1 MKRKIFILFLL
12 FPITAFSLE
21 KTELDTVAN
30 TIGCLNIENDNT
42 RLNCFE
48 INAKKLGSVFPLA
61 KLNEEERTTKTE
73 SIKKIKKIES
83 FGVVQT
89 VNAIVGREKQDLEK
103 ISAIIKDNDFVDLTK
118 IRIYLQN
125 GQIWRQVDSTPYRG
139 PKNLEG
145 KNAFISSAS
154 LGSFL
159 MKIEGVGGKFRVR
172 REK

>member
-1 MKRKIFILFLL
+1 VKRKIFILFLL
-12 FPITAFSLE
+12 FPITVFSLE
-21 KTELDTVAN
+21 KTELDTIAD

-48 INAKKLGSVFPLA
+48 NNAKKLESVFPLA
-61 KLNEEERTTKTE
+61 KLNEEERTAKIE

-89 VNAIVGREKQDLEK
+89 VNAIVGKEKQDLEK

-118 IRIYLQN
+118 IRIYFQN

-145 KNAFISSAS
+145 KRAFISSAA

>member
-1 MKRKIFILFLL
+1 MKRKIFVLFLL

-21 KTELDTVAN
+21 KNELDIVAN
-30 TIGCLNIENDNT
+30 TISCLNIENDNT

-48 INAKKLGSVFPLA
+48 TNAKKLGSVFPLA
-61 KLNEEERTTKTE
+61 KLSKEERTQ
-73 SIKKIKKIES
+73 KIES

-89 VNAIVGREKQDLEK
+89 VNAIVGKEKQDLEK

-145 KNAFISSAS
+145 KKAFISSAS

-159 MKIEGVGGKFRVR
+159 MKIEGIGGKFRVR

>member
-1 MKRKIFILFLL
+1 MK
-12 FPITAFSLE
+12 S
-21 KTELDTVAN
+21 
-30 TIGCLNIENDNT
+30 IEIIKK
-42 RLNCFE
+42 LG
-48 INAKKLGSVFPLA
+48 INAKEAAVELA
-61 KLNEEERTTKTE
+61 NVNNKQKNEALN
-73 SIKKIKKIES
+73 
-83 FGVVQT
+83 
-89 VNAIVGREKQDLEK
+89 NLKQDLEK

-145 KNAFISSAS
+145 KKAFISSAS

-159 MKIEGVGGKFRVR
+159 MKIEGIGGKFRVR

>member
-1 MKRKIFILFLL
+1 MERKIFALFLL

-30 TIGCLNIENDNT
+30 TISCLNIENASQ

-48 INAKKLGSVFPLA
+48 TNAKKLGSVFPLA
-61 KLNEEERTTKTE
+61 KLNKEERKAKIE

-89 VNAIVGREKQDLEK
+89 VNTILGREKQDLEK
-103 ISAIIKDNDFVDLTK
+103 ISEIIKDNDFVDLTK

-145 KNAFISSAS
+145 KKVFISSAS

-159 MKIEGVGGKFRVR
+159 MKIEGIGGKFRVR

>member
-1 MKRKIFILFLL
+1 MN
-12 FPITAFSLE
+12 LE
-21 KTELDTVAN
+21 KLKNYKKLVDSTGFD
-30 TIGCLNIENDNT
+30 IPCLKVPGKNVTDPKCRET
-42 RLNCFE
+42 
-48 INAKKLGSVFPLA
+48 NAKKLGSVFPLA
-61 KLNEEERTTKTE
+61 KLNKEERTAKIE

-89 VNAIVGREKQDLEK
+89 VNAILGREKQDLEK
-103 ISAIIKDNDFVDLTK
+103 ISEIIKNNDFVDLTK

-145 KNAFISSAS
+145 KKVFISSAS

-159 MKIEGVGGKFRVR
+159 MKIEGIGGKFRVR

>member
-89 VNAIVGREKQDLEK
+89 VNTILGREKQDLEK
-103 ISAIIKDNDFVDLTK
+103 ISEIIKDNDFVDLT
-118 IRIYLQN
+118 
-125 GQIWRQVDSTPYRG
+125 
-139 PKNLEG
+139 
-145 KNAFISSAS
+145 
-154 LGSFL
+154 
-159 MKIEGVGGKFRVR
+159 
-172 REK
+172 

>member
-30 TIGCLNIENDNT
+30 TIRCLNIENDNT

-103 ISAIIKDNDFVDLTK
+103 ISAVIKDNDFVDLTK

-125 GQIWRQVDSTPYRG
+125 GQTWRQVESTPNRG
-139 PKNLEG
+139 PKNLGG
-145 KNAFISSAS
+145 KKAFISSAS